1 MFTIKKNKTLV
12 RQQSLNTDL
21 NTGWSFD
28 DTNTLLLILESGYEQ
43 GCSYSLKEFLSFRE
57 TQRNNVG

>member
-1 MFTIKKNKTLV
+1 MCTIKKKTLV

-28 DTNTLLLILESGYEQ
+28 DTNTLLLILESGYE
-43 GCSYSLKEFLSFRE
+43 
-57 TQRNNVG
+57 